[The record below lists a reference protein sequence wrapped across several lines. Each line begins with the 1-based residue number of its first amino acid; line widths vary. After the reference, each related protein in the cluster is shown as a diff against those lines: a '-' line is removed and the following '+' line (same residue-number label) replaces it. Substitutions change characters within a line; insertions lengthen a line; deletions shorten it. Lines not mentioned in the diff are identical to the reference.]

1 MVENETVLE
10 IKRHRT
16 DNGGEYVDRFKKFF
30 YEHKIRRERTMLGT
44 PQHNGVVE
52 HMNQKLTERA
62 KSLHVQSSLPNVFW
76 VETINM
82 STYLINQGPS
92 VPLEHGIPEK
102 IWSGKEVKLTHLR
115 VFGCVAYINDQG
127 RNKLDPKSK
136 KCTFIG
142 YGENEFGYHL
152 WDNENQKMICSRDL
166 IFNERV
172 MYRDRNDTH
181 TSNPEKSGPIYVEVD
196 DVPKTPIVESPQL
209 EESTEHSSD
218 NNLIDQNLLLQVLY

>member
-1 MVENETVLE
+1 M
-10 IKRHRT
+10 
-16 DNGGEYVDRFKKFF
+16 
-30 YEHKIRRERTMLGT
+30 
-44 PQHNGVVE
+44 
-52 HMNQKLTERA
+52 
-62 KSLHVQSSLPNVFW
+62 
-76 VETINM
+76 
-82 STYLINQGPS
+82 
-92 VPLEHGIPEK
+92 
-102 IWSGKEVKLTHLR
+102 KLTHLR

-218 NNLIDQNLLLQVLY
+218 NNLIDQNLLLQVLYWEGLLDLTCQTGNTRIIYCWLMKGNLKVMRKHVISEIPTSRSLPWNTRWSLWSLIKHGN